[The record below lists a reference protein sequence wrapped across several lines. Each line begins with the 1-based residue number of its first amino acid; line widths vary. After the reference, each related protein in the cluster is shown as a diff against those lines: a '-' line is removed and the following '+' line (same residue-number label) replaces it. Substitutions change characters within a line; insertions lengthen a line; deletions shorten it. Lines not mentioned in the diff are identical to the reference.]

1 MTAEE
6 CKAAAE
12 LLAKAIDSGQRVLAA
27 TELWPG
33 LSSEDAMTIQQELVS
48 VWVARGRRL
57 AGYKLLLARP
67 DQQERYGTDEPAFA
81 HLFADMQLTSGDR
94 VLASDLWKVRV
105 EPEIAFVVARD
116 LTGPDCTV
124 ADILPA
130 TDYVTT
136 AIELPSARMNWQ
148 FGLAN
153 LLADNGG
160 ARYFVLGPRATGAK
174 IAGPAIVVRRNGK
187 EELRGSPTAIMGD
200 PSRAVAWLVNQLSK
214 RGEALRAGAVVLT
227 GSCTTP
233 MVASQGDEVSV
244 ESEGIGSSSITL
256 I

>member
-1 MTAEE
+1 MTADE
-6 CKAAAE
+6 CRAAAQ
-12 LLAKAIDSGQRVLAA
+12 LLVKAIDGGHRVPTA
-27 TELWPG
+27 TDLWPG
-33 LSSEDAMTIQQELVS
+33 LSSADGLTIQQELAS
-48 VWVARGRRL
+48 IWVARGRRL
-57 AGYKLLLARP
+57 AGYKLLLARQ
-67 DQQERYGTDEPAFA
+67 DQQERYGTSEPTFA
-81 HLFADMQLTSGDR
+81 YLFADMQLPSGDR
-94 VLASDLWKVRV
+94 VPARDLWEVRV

-116 LTGPDCTV
+116 LTGPDCTE
-124 ADILPA
+124 ADVLAA
-130 TDYVTT
+130 TAYVTT
-136 AIELPSARMNWQ
+136 AIELPSARMKWQ

-187 EELRGSPTAIMGD
+187 EEMRGSPTAIMGD
-200 PSRAVAWLVNQLSK
+200 PSRAVAWLVNQLAR
-214 RGEALRAGAVVLT
+214 RGEAIRAGAVVLT

-244 ESEGIGSSSITL
+244 ESDGIGTSSITL